1 MTAGLRS
8 HISALL
14 PILSWL
20 PAYRREWLRAD
31 LVAGLTLA
39 AFMLPESLAYGSLAG
54 LPPQAGLYATM
65 LAGFAFAL
73 FCSGK
78 HTVIAV
84 TSAISLLL
92 AAELGGMAGG
102 DPQRYWWL
110 ASLTALYVGVLALL
124 AHVVKAGS
132 IVGFVSDTI
141 LAGFK
146 MGVAL
151 QIAVSQLPK
160 LFGVEG
166 GHGSFFAKAATLA
179 GNLGATHWPSLAV
192 GAGAIALIL
201 AGERLFRHKPVELMV
216 VVLAIVL
223 MTFTGLGALGIHVLG
238 ELPSGLP
245 DFGPPPLR
253 GRDIDGLFALALA
266 CFLLATVETNAVS
279 RTFGLKHGYR
289 TDANQ
294 DFLAI
299 GASNLLVGV
308 AQGYPVSGGMSQSAV
323 NDASGART
331 PLSLV
336 VAGIILCLIAVFF
349 SAQFRNLPEPILAA
363 VVLVAIRGLVKPSV
377 FKELYRFSRAEFT
390 VALFALAAVLAFG
403 VLKGVLL
410 AAGFSLALLLQRAM
424 HPTLALLGRR
434 PGADGFSELRHDPR
448 AEPLPGAL
456 LLKPYGALL
465 YFNADAVRQ
474 RLFELLAREGAPRLA
489 VLSLGVVPTVDLAGA
504 KLLRELRDELAARGI
519 ALRLAEVNETVF
531 DTLIALGFDSELGVT
546 APHEPLGEV
555 IARTGAAAGPDQ
567 PR

>member
-1 MTAGLRS
+1 MNNRIA
-8 HISALL
+8 ALL
-14 PILSWL
+14 PILEWL
-20 PAYRREWLRAD
+20 PAYRRDWLRAD

-73 FCSGK
+73 FCSGR

-92 AAELGGMAGG
+92 AAELGPMAAG

-110 ASLTALYVGVLALL
+110 ASLTALYVGVIALI
-124 AHVVKAGS
+124 AHAAKAGS
-132 IVGFVSDTI
+132 VVGFVSDTI

-179 GNLGATHWPSLAV
+179 GNLGSTHWPSLAV
-192 GAGAIALIL
+192 GGGAIVLIL

-216 VVLAIVL
+216 MVLAIVL
-223 MTFTGLGALGIHVLG
+223 MTFTGLGAFGIHVLG
-238 ELPSGLP
+238 DLPSGMP
-245 DFGPPPLR
+245 DLGPPPLR
-253 GRDIDGLFALALA
+253 GRDVDGLLALALA

-323 NDASGART
+323 NDAAGART

-336 VAGIILCLIAVFF
+336 IAGLILCLIAVFF
-349 SAQFRNLPEPILAA
+349 SAQFRNLPEPLLAA
-363 VVLVAIRGLVKPSV
+363 VVLVAIRGLVKTAA
-377 FKELYRFSRAEFT
+377 FKELYRFSRAEFA
-390 VALFALAAVLAFG
+390 VALVALSAVLAFG

-410 AAGFSLALLLQRAM
+410 AAAFSLMLLLQRAM

-448 AEPLPGAL
+448 AESLPGTVIV
-456 LLKPYGALL
+456 KPYGALL

-474 RLFELLAREGAPRLA
+474 RLYEIIGVSERPRFVVLA
-489 VLSLGVVPTVDLAGA
+489 LGVVPIVDLAGT
-504 KLLRELRDELAARGI
+504 KLLRDLRDELAGRGI
-519 ALRLAEVNETVF
+519 ALSLAEVNDTVF
-531 DTLIALGFDSELGVT
+531 DNLRTLGFDRELLVA
-546 APHEPLGEV
+546 APHEALGEV
-555 IARTGAAAGPDQ
+555 IARFRQTT
-567 PR
+567 